1 MKKQK
6 QFGLYAILSTRQPIF
21 SLHQTLNR
29 IQLYFVRIPIP
40 YPKRKRKRKVRRR
53 VELVP

>member
-40 YPKRKRKRKVRRR
+40 YPKRKRKENK
-53 VELVP
+53 